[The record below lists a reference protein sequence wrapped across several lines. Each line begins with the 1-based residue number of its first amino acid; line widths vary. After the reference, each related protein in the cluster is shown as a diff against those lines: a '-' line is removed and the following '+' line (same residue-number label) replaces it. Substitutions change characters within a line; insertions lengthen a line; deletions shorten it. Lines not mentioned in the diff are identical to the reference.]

1 MFLLSNMREID
12 LSTIKIVLHN
22 PTAIIAWCEVLSCN
36 EKDLLSAIAVV
47 GNSAKDVDEYL
58 EKKRASVNDIQE

>member
-22 PTAIIAWCEVLSCN
+22 ATSIVAWCEVLNCN
-36 EKDLLSAIAVV
+36 EKDLLSAIAFV